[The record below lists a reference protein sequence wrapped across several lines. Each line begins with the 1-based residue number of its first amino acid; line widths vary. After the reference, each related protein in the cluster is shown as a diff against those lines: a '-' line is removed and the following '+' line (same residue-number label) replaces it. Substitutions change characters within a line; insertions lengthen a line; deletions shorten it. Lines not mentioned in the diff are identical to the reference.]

1 MNQSYQTKKLTLVA
15 LLLALNSYGR
25 VLAGL
30 PVDLV
35 TLSMVVA
42 EVSSIS
48 ALSLVEVGLCD
59 DLVGEELVPRELK
72 DQTETGFV
80 KVLHTDISQILEGG
94 LITVG
99 DHLCQ
104 GHLVLHGGKPELW
117 NTLDITRL

>member
-15 LLLALNSYGR
+15 LLLALNSYGQ

-35 TLSMVVA
+35 TLSMVVD

-59 DLVGEELVPRELK
+59 DLVGEELVLRELK
-72 DQTETGFV
+72 DQTETDAD
-80 KVLHTDISQILEGG
+80 K
-94 LITVG
+94 TVPAI
-99 DHLCQ
+99 HPRQ
-104 GHLVLHGGKPELW
+104 Q
-117 NTLDITRL
+117 